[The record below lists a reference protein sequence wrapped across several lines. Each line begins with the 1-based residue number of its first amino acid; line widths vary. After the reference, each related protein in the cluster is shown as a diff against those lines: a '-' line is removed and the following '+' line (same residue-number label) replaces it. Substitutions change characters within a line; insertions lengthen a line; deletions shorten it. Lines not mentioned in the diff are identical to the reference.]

1 MNKYLKEAI
10 EQYEQK
16 IESGEPFYMDASVLM
31 DIEDYYEKEGKSYD
45 AERLMRF
52 AEKLHPD
59 SEDVLVVKAYRL
71 KLSGKWSEALS
82 LIKSIPNQLNRDVQ
96 LFYAEWDVASGRPQK
111 AETRI
116 ASCLPAQITM
126 EDYDW
131 YLDFAEILLDY
142 GFQKL
147 SIKYLS
153 MLPAKYQ
160 FRNRVDE
167 LLADAYFQ
175 LQEYDKSIK
184 AGNRM
189 VDANP
194 YDANVW
200 VQLADIHQKCEKYQ
214 ECVQDCDY
222 ALTIDAN
229 NQRAM
234 SLKVFALFALK
245 DYEQGM
251 ECCKTYIQ
259 ECPNDY
265 SLRMYLGEQLYS
277 LKQNKDALRFLQDA
291 LRLCPLDNP
300 DHARIITDMVYT
312 LIAMEQY
319 DNIKDLMLRL
329 CMLNTPISDV
339 YIQLASIYMEFHN
352 VEKII
357 ETLDELLS
365 LPSTTSNDC
374 MNIAQ
379 LLAKNNF
386 LKETPSLWRKLIA
399 QNIDSEHNAIY
410 AYAAYALF
418 LAHDKDNFYKAME
431 KAISS
436 KNPLLLNLLGNH
448 FQTFDLT
455 EIISKIEANFEGE
468 K

>member
-153 MLPAKYQ
+153 M
-160 FRNRVDE
+160 
-167 LLADAYFQ
+167 
-175 LQEYDKSIK
+175 
-184 AGNRM
+184 
-189 VDANP
+189 
-194 YDANVW
+194 
-200 VQLADIHQKCEKYQ
+200 
-214 ECVQDCDY
+214 
-222 ALTIDAN
+222 
-229 NQRAM
+229 
-234 SLKVFALFALK
+234 
-245 DYEQGM
+245 QGM

-455 EIISKIEANFEGE
+455 EIISKIEEYFEGE